1 MDEDGLPLMGS
12 GIDLTKV
19 PAIQQKR
26 TVAFL
31 NQFVVHTVQFL
42 NRFSTVCEEKLA
54 DLSLRIQQIETTLNI
69 LDAKLSSIPGLEDV
83 TVEVSPLSVTAVP
96 NESHSESTAEQPQ
109 QDNTQD
115 SGPQESEASSENVL
129 TVAKDPRYARYL
141 KMVQVG
147 VPVMAI
153 RNKMISEGLDPD
165 LLEKPDAPVP
175 NGASEK
181 AIEESSDSE
190 SSFSD

>member
-42 NRFSTVCEEKLA
+42 NRFSAVCEEKLA

-83 TVEVSPLSVTAVP
+83 TVEVSPLNVTAVT
-96 NESHSESTAEQPQ
+96 NGSHSETTSEQTQ
-109 QDNTQD
+109 NSTQD
-115 SGPQESEASSENVL
+115 SGAQESEAPSENVL

-153 RNKMISEGLDPD
+153 RDKMISEGLDPE

-175 NGASEK
+175 NGESER
-181 AIEESSDSE
+181 AVEESSDSD